1 MFVVLMIPR
10 PPISTLT
17 YTLFPFT
24 TLFRSIPDLGCPYDI
39 SEPVTG
45 GRYKLPNVLI
55 QCRRKPLPP
64 ATLCN
69 PPCGYPKY
77 ILPEDPN
84 FCVLDNGALSFAGSY
99 QLSDASTSW
108 KILVDPLDRKSTR
121 LHSSH

>member
-1 MFVVLMIPR
+1 MR
-10 PPISTLT
+10 ISDW
-17 YTLFPFT
+17 
-24 TLFRSIPDLGCPYDI
+24 SSDVCSSDL
-39 SEPVTG
+39 
-45 GRYKLPNVLI
+45 
-55 QCRRKPLPP
+55 CRRKPLPP

-108 KILVDPLDRKSTR
+108 KILVDPLPYEAPDGSIAHLPAIDRKSTR
-121 LHSSH
+121 LNSRH